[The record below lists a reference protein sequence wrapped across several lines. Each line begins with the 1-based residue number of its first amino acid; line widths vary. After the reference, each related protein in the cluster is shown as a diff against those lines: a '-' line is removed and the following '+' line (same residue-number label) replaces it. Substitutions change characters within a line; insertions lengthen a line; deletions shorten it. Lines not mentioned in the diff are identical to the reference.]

1 MTPRRLTSLALALVL
16 AASACG
22 GDDAEAATSTST
34 RPATT
39 ATTAAPSTTTTTTTS
54 SSTTTTTV
62 VPAPM
67 SALNGLPLEAG
78 AEVDR
83 RVVAVKI
90 DNHPDAR
97 PQSGL
102 QDAEAVIEAVVE
114 GGITRF
120 IALFHGTDS
129 DYLGPI
135 RPGRP
140 TDPGMLAPLGATFQ
154 ISGAQGWIQSL
165 IDQAGVPFITESA
178 DSTFRIPRGNR
189 AYERTLYGSTD
200 GVRQVA
206 DIRQFPDDPPPS
218 SWFSFG
224 EPSPATSPAAEVVL
238 SWDPDWPAV
247 VWRWD
252 GQEYL
257 RFNGADPH
265 GWVDGAGNTGQVAAD
280 TLLVLRGDQYAACP
294 PDTGGG
300 SCVPATDTTGGGEAL
315 LFHGGGAVEGT
326 WARES
331 ITDLFILTT
340 ADGVPMTL
348 PSGRLWVSVFPDD
361 RPTAWA

>member
-1 MTPRRLTSLALALVL
+1 MLALVL

-22 GDDAEAATSTST
+22 GDDDATSTSM
-34 RPATT
+34 PLATT
-39 ATTAAPSTTTTTTTS
+39 TTTVAPSTTTTSSSLAT

-62 VPAPM
+62 EASPV
-67 SALNGLPLEAG
+67 SLLNGLPLESD

-102 QDAEAVIEAVVE
+102 PDAEAVIEVVVE

-120 IALFHGTDS
+120 IALYHSTDS

-135 RPGRP
+135 RSGRP
-140 TDPGMLAPLGATFQ
+140 TDPGMLAPLDATFQ
-154 ISGAQGWIQSL
+154 ISGAQGWVQSL
-165 IDQAGVPFITESA
+165 ITQAGVPFITESA
-178 DSTFRIPRGNR
+178 DSTFRIFRGDR
-189 AYERTLYGSTD
+189 AYERTLYGTTE

-206 DIRQFPDDPPPS
+206 DTRQFPDDPPPS

-224 EPSPATSPAAEVVL
+224 EPSPAASPAVEVVL
-238 SWDPDWPAV
+238 SWDPDWPDV

-257 RFNGADPH
+257 RFNDDDPH
-265 GWVDGAGNTGQVAAD
+265 DWVDRTGDTGQVAAD
-280 TLLVLRGDQYAACP
+280 TLLVLHGEQYAACP
-294 PDTGGG
+294 PGGGAG

-315 LFHGGGAVEGT
+315 LFHGGGVVEGT
-326 WARES
+326 WERES
-331 ITDLFILTT
+331 IGDLFTLTN
-340 ADGVPMTL
+340 ADGAAMTL
-348 PSGRLWVSVFPDD
+348 PAGRLWVAVYPDD
-361 RPTAWA
+361 RPISWG